1 MYNPFCTLHFALLSG
16 CGSVWGRSRAPPVA
30 GAARDKEWR
39 NKEYRE
45 VNNERDDY
53 IATGSA
59 PDLLKKLNKHDIGV

>member
-1 MYNPFCTLHFALLSG
+1 MADE
-16 CGSVWGRSRAPPVA
+16 
-30 GAARDKEWR
+30 ARNKEWR

-59 PDLLKKLNKHDIGV
+59 PDLYKKFNRHNIGV

>member
-1 MYNPFCTLHFALLSG
+1 MADL
-16 CGSVWGRSRAPPVA
+16 
-30 GAARDKEWR
+30 ARNKEWR

-59 PDLLKKLNKHDIGV
+59 PDLFTKIEFTLNRGVAQLVARLL